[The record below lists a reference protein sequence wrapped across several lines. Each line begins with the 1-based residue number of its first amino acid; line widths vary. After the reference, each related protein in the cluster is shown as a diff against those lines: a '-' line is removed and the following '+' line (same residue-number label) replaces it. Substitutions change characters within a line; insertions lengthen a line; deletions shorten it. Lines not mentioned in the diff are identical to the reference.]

1 MRLSREKI
9 NLQLARNQWTVKNL
23 AEAYGVTR
31 NRINILLNQ
40 REVSTVSAGKLAAAL
55 GVDVTEILED

>member
-40 REVSTVSAGKLAAAL
+40 REVSTVSAGKLASAL

>member
-1 MRLSREKI
+1 MKLSRDKI
-9 NLQLARNQWTVKNL
+9 DLQLARNQWTVKNL